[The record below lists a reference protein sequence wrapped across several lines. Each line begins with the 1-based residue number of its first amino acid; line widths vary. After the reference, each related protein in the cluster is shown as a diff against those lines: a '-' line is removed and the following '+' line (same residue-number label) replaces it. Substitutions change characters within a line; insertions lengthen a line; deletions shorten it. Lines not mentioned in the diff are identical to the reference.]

1 MLDDTEM
8 SNKQIVFGGNF
19 NLTFKCK
26 LETNGGYPVLK
37 KKALAKLIK
46 INESLNLCDIW
57 RIQNLSEKRYTFHQ
71 NQVSGFIQRK
81 LDYFFVSNTL

>member
-19 NLTFKCK
+19 NLIFKCK
-26 LETNGGYPVLK
+26 FETNGGYPVLK
-37 KKALAKLIK
+37 KKALAKLIE

-57 RIQNLSEKRYTFHQ
+57 RIRNPPKKHCTFH
-71 NQVSGFIQRK
+71 SKKTRIF
-81 LDYFFVSNTL
+81 FFVSNTH